1 MTHRRFSLDRFPVSG
16 NHKGGTCR
24 RTGAFSGTQQ
34 ISDRREAATAATLSW
49 AAGHVM
55 ATSGLDGSWTSFK
68 INMENFL
75 LGGTFLFP
83 GGELISIEFFHANT
97 KMLLNNGMKNG
108 NDIAAKGEWWLLL
121 DCSLFFCEGYLRNLR
136 SKSQLPLVAE

>member
-75 LGGTFLFP
+75 LGEPGFLWFLLAAEKF
-83 GGELISIEFFHANT
+83 ELSAAREKATCLSTEASLKISIF
-97 KMLLNNGMKNG
+97 L
-108 NDIAAKGEWWLLL
+108 
-121 DCSLFFCEGYLRNLR
+121 
-136 SKSQLPLVAE
+136 